1 MTLKPCARNYYLSIA
16 LAVILSLIFIVI
28 VISLAQ
34 PDVLE
39 HEKEARSALLDA
51 PINLHGVILDTNG
64 TPVTGAIVS
73 LQGQAMSTSP
83 DGFFSLENITRM
95 NRLLVIEAPG
105 YRKEFIP
112 VSLLLPI
119 STTDVILDPVY
130 LTGTAPG
137 EVRFLFGGDTHFGR
151 RYIDPNET
159 TPPDRLP
166 PDDPSAIIQ
175 VSDPGPGTR
184 KVLHYIQPFFSE
196 ADFSSVNLESPVTVN
211 LTDPNS
217 EKKYILFTLPGS
229 LPALR
234 EIGLSYVALGNNHVY
249 DYLDPGLR
257 DTLDNLNATGIAH
270 SGAGFNAT
278 EAFSAYHVT
287 LNNTSYAFLAMTS
300 IDGAEHTIN
309 YVADDRKGGAANLKN
324 TTMVRAAIAN
334 ESRDGYVPVVQ
345 IHGGDEYTYS
355 PPEFISTRMDLVT
368 KAGAGLVI
376 THHPHMAEGVGIV
389 NGVVVMEGIG
399 NLVFDAERHET
410 KLGIL
415 ARVDMRGGDVRTV
428 RLIPFSIDNFTPI
441 PVTGQMADLL
451 IRRVGENSRNSLYPV
466 YPYNGQGW
474 VALGEQEYT
483 LKERTI
489 GLNVTVPGS
498 GSTVLDLR
506 QLARSSESLGR
517 VKDSASGSTARLG
530 RDLMISGD
538 FEDWDTDDTPG
549 ETDAW
554 DLVGNSSQLTVTKP
568 FRGLSSLFTLREAD
582 KKDDSVITFRNRIRV
597 TGDARNQT
605 PNKNLTFLAYIHG
618 QDAGNVR
625 IIAKYLASEG
635 EMAFGEEEIL
645 SIPGGSFPWQPYFAD
660 INMPADNPIMPRDPT
675 RDPRAVQIVIRHSP
689 SGKNPA
695 IAEFDDLA
703 IISWEDEV
711 NLTNGAILKTPH
723 ARDFLRITGPPGTH
737 QLTLTFQSYSPNFL
751 ESAPPLDY
759 QDTRHSGGDCL
770 MSAIQ

>member
-1 MTLKPCARNYYLSIA
+1 MTMKPCARNYYLSIA
-16 LAVILSLIFIVI
+16 FAVILTLVFIGI
-28 VISLAQ
+28 VISLEQ
-34 PDVLE
+34 PDILAQ
-39 HEKEARSALLDA
+39 EKEARGALLDT
-51 PINLHGVILDTNG
+51 PINLHGVILDANG
-64 TPVTGAIVS
+64 TPVTGATVS
-73 LQGQAMSTSP
+73 LHDQVISTSP
-83 DGFFSLENITRM
+83 NGSFSLENITRM
-95 NRLLVIEAPG
+95 NCLLVIEALG

-112 VSLLLPI
+112 VSLLLPL
-119 STTDVILDPVY
+119 STMDVTLDPVY
-130 LTGTAPG
+130 LSRTGPG

-151 RYIDPNET
+151 RYIDPMET

-166 PDDPSAIIQ
+166 PDDPNAAIQ

-184 KVLHYIQPFFSE
+184 EVLNYVRPFFNE

-211 LTDPNS
+211 LTDPNRD
-217 EKKYILFTLPGS
+217 KKYILFTLPGS
-229 LPALR
+229 LPAPK

-257 DTLDNLNATGIAH
+257 DTLNNLNATGIAY

-278 EAFSAYHVT
+278 EAFRAYHVT
-287 LNNTSYAFLAMTS
+287 FDNTSYAFLAMTS
-300 IDGAEHTIN
+300 IDGAEHTVN

-324 TTMVRAAIAN
+324 STMVRAAIAN
-334 ESRDGYVPVVQ
+334 ESRDGFVPVVQ

-355 PPEFISTRMDLVT
+355 PPEYISNRMDLVT
-368 KAGAGLVI
+368 KSGAGLVI
-376 THHPHMAEGVGIV
+376 THHPHMAEGVGII

-399 NLVFDAERHET
+399 NLAFDAERHET

-415 ARVDMRGGDVRTV
+415 TRVDMRGGDVETV
-428 RLIPFSIDNFTPI
+428 RLIPFTIDNFTPI
-441 PVTGQMADLL
+441 PVTGQMADFLL
-451 IRRVGENSRNSLYPV
+451 RRVGENSRNSPFPV

-517 VKDSASGSTARLG
+517 VKDSAPGTTARLG
-530 RDLMISGD
+530 RDLMINGD
-538 FEDWDTDDTPG
+538 FEDWDTDTTTG
-549 ETDAW
+549 ETDTW
-554 DLVGNSSQLTVTKP
+554 DLLGNSSRLTVKEP
-568 FRGLSSLFTLREAD
+568 FRGTSSLLTIREAD

-618 QDAGNVR
+618 QDAGNVH
-625 IIAKYLASEG
+625 IIARYLASEG
-635 EMAFGEEEIL
+635 EMTFGEEEIL
-645 SIPGGSFPWQPYFAD
+645 SIPGGSFPWQPYLAD
-660 INMPADNPIMPRDPT
+660 IHMPADNPTIPRDPT
-675 RDPRAVQIVIRHSP
+675 RDPRAVQIIIRHSP
-689 SGKNPA
+689 SGKNNA

-711 NLTNGAILKTPH
+711 NLTTGAILKTPH
-723 ARDFLRITGPPGTH
+723 ARDFIRITGPPGTH
-737 QLTLTFQSYSPNFL
+737 QLTLTFQSYIPFF
-751 ESAPPLDY
+751 
-759 QDTRHSGGDCL
+759 R
-770 MSAIQ
+770 